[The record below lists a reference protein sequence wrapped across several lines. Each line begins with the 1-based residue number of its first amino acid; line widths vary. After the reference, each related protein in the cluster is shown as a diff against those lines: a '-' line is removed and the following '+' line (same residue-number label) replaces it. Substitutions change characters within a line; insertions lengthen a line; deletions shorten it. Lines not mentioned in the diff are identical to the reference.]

1 VKKLIF
7 TLIVTIAAVGG
18 AVAFTIQ
25 HDEPPKANAVVGI
38 DPSLIMNHA
47 GSLPVAHYDDYSL
60 VFNWAL
66 GSGDSNWRWSRPVGT
81 AAAVVTPLAAWAA

>member
-1 VKKLIF
+1 MKKLIF

-60 VFNWAL
+60 VFN
-66 GSGDSNWRWSRPVGT
+66 
-81 AAAVVTPLAAWAA
+81 